1 MGIKNIL
8 WDFDGVILDSMK
20 VRDWGFREIFKKFNK
35 DEVDKLIEY
44 HRENGGLS
52 RYVKIR
58 YFYEN
63 ILERPIKKEEVLD
76 YAENF
81 SLLMKTKLTDKSN
94 LIQDSVRFIQGKFND
109 YNFHI
114 VSGSDQEEL
123 RFLCYELDLSKFF
136 LSIHGSPTAKKTLV
150 KDLISN
156 LNYDKN
162 KTILI
167 GDSIN
172 DYDAAV
178 KNDIDFYGYNEITL
192 DNLSKFYIHNFNE
205 FNSYLNE

>member
-81 SLLMKTKLTDKSN
+81 SFLMKTKLTDKSN

-123 RFLCYELDLSKFF
+123 RFLCHELDLSKFF
-136 LSIHGSPTAKKTLV
+136 LSIHGSPTAKKILV

-156 LNYDKN
+156 FNYDKN

-192 DNLSKFYIHNFNE
+192 DNLSKFYIHDFNE